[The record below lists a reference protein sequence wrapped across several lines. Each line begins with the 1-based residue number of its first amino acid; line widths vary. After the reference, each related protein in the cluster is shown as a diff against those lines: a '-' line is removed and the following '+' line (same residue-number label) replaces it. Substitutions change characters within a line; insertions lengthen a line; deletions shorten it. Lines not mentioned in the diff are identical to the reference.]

1 MAAAAPPLPP
11 RDSPTI
17 DPLLLKEAGK
27 PEAADAA
34 PFITPI
40 ADDITENG
48 DDEVVV
54 VAVVAAV
61 VVVIDVSLDVV
72 ALEVVAPEMVALEAI
87 VVVEVTA
94 EESGV
99 VEIGVDTAVDF
110 VVVVA
115 VVVVVDIIVV
125 IVVVVAVVVV
135 VGLLLTISFSNNFA
149 VSVEIC
155 APTLNAAL
163 ICLCF

>member
-1 MAAAAPPLPP
+1 
-11 RDSPTI
+11 
-17 DPLLLKEAGK
+17 
-27 PEAADAA
+27 
-34 PFITPI
+34 
-40 ADDITENG
+40 
-48 DDEVVV
+48 
-54 VAVVAAV
+54 
-61 VVVIDVSLDVV
+61 
-72 ALEVVAPEMVALEAI
+72 MVALEAI

-115 VVVVVDIIVV
+115 VVVVAVVDIVDIVV
-125 IVVVVAVVVV
+125 VVVV